1 MPKQVMYS
9 DKGCHFERFKAK
21 ASSRKIVDGETKK
34 SSAYKLKAVSVFLLP
49 SLSLVHP
56 ISTLSMFPEALFF

>member
-1 MPKQVMYS
+1 MYS

-21 ASSRKIVDGETKK
+21 ASSRKIVEGGTKK